1 MQIKAPATHDQI
13 DAPAALEQPVAR
25 RIAQGRLL
33 WSLPVALCGGLILY
47 PTIMLVSGSLHEGAP
62 GENGALTLQNYAD
75 VLSDRE
81 ILVTAY
87 HTLLVAVASTLLS
100 TLYAFFLAWL
110 VTRTDFRW
118 RRTAEVL
125 AFVPFLIPPSLSAV
139 GWALLANPDNGLLNR
154 VVGTSW
160 IDIYTYGGVAFVMAQ
175 HTAGFLFLMMLAPL
189 RNVDP
194 NLEDAARLS
203 GAGPL
208 TAFRT
213 VQLPLLLPSFIPLAL
228 LAFVRAVEAF
238 EVPVILG
245 TPSGVM
251 VLTNA
256 IYSKLKLESPP
267 DYGSA
272 VALSC
277 LVTAAM
283 GLLLV
288 LQAKLLTKGSTTIT
302 GKAIRPRRLRLGGWT
317 PLCLALVILYGLA
330 TSILPLGVVALSS
343 FFPTFGVINFSR
355 ITLGNYATVLSN
367 ETTWRAVG
375 NTLFLMAVCSTICIV
390 IGAVLAY
397 GVLRRLPA
405 WRSWVEGLLAIPW
418 AMPGLVF
425 GLAMLWSY
433 IAVPGFYGSL
443 LALGVAY
450 VTFGLPLA
458 FRSTAGVLHQIGPE
472 LEQASLVHGASA
484 WQTWRL
490 TTLPL
495 IMPGLVAGW
504 FVLAAMFSRE
514 LAASVLLYGSG
525 SEVISV
531 MILGYWE
538 QGRGNYVAVI
548 SVLLM
553 VLLISLYGLERLLSR
568 RSSSPYGSTQ
578 EGH

>member
-1 MQIKAPATHDQI
+1 MHVKATATQAEI
-13 DAPAALEQPVAR
+13 DAPADTEQPAMR
-25 RIAQGRLL
+25 RAAQSRLV
-33 WSLPVALCGGLILY
+33 WALPIALCAGLILY
-47 PTIMLVSGSLHEGAP
+47 PACMLLSGSLHDGAP
-62 GENGALTLQNYAD
+62 GEGGELTLRNYID
-75 VLSDRE
+75 VLSDHE
-81 ILVTAY
+81 ILVTAA
-87 HTLLVAVASTLLS
+87 HTVAVAVTSTLLS

-110 VTRTDFRW
+110 VARTDFRW
-118 RRTAEVL
+118 RRTTEAL

-139 GWALLANPDNGLLNR
+139 GWAVLANPDNGLLNR
-154 VVGTSW
+154 IAGETW
-160 IDIYTYGGVAFVMAQ
+160 INVYSYGGVAFVMAQ

-189 RNVDP
+189 RNSDP

-208 TAFRT
+208 TAFLT
-213 VQLPLLLPSFIPLAL
+213 VQMPLLLPSLLPLAL
-228 LAFVRAVEAF
+228 LAFVRAVESF

-245 TPSGVM
+245 TPSGVL

-277 LVTAAM
+277 LVTLAT
-283 GLLLV
+283 GLLLA
-288 LQAKLLTKGSTTIT
+288 LQARLVARGTVTVTD
-302 GKAIRPRRLRLGGWT
+302 KAVRPRRVQLGAWG
-317 PLCLALVILYGLA
+317 PVCLVLVVLYALA
-330 TSILPLGVVALSS
+330 TSILPLGVVVLSS
-343 FFPTFGVINFSR
+343 FFRTFGVIDVSR
-355 ITLGNYATVLSN
+355 VTLANYVTVLGN
-367 ETTWRAVG
+367 ETTWRALG
-375 NTLFLMAVCSTICIV
+375 NTLFLMVACSTICIA
-390 IGAVLAY
+390 IGAVVAY
-397 GVLRRLPA
+397 AVLRRLPT
-405 WRSWVEGLLAIPW
+405 WRSWVEGMLAIPW

-490 TTLPL
+490 TTMPL
-495 IMPGLVAGW
+495 IMPGLIAGW

-553 VLLISLYGLERLLSR
+553 VLLMLLYGIERLISNR
-568 RSSSPYGSTQ
+568 NGSPYGIQ
-578 EGH
+578 EEH